1 MVKGNERKTEMATAI
16 ARAMKDRSAS
26 HMKLRSDERL
36 RRELDQRQCE
46 WEPRMDVQIS
56 DVDLSD
62 NEYQTRLDVATA
74 DRELIEK
81 YKERIQAGDTFPEV
95 LLAADRRYRTGG
107 KPRYKIVCGKHRLL
121 SMRDLGVESFN
132 ALVIW
137 VSDDSDKSKARD
149 ISIHDNVANGKPVSN
164 DVMNEQIARECILES
179 GGFFNGCPDPR
190 ITRAVC
196 ERHRIT
202 KTESVKKHIDRLL
215 FQHECRAKKL
225 VPPSAIDVCA
235 TAYYFVDKDGFAD
248 ILRAVCKHGEC
259 KGLPSVLRDC
269 RRRRQCGAAVV
280 KAVVDHA
287 AGYTQSTTT
296 SPGMSSVDKTR
307 LLCDGLVKHLESS
320 VSSDASVTI
329 RDCKTLDDCIAL
341 VCERGSMVVSVLRK
355 KATGA

>member
-1 MVKGNERKTEMATAI
+1 MAI
-16 ARAMKDRSAS
+16 AMAKANKERAGNYIKF
-26 HMKLRSDERL
+26 RSDERL

-46 WEPRMDVQIS
+46 WEPRMDVQLS
-56 DVDLSD
+56 DIDLAD

-121 SMRDLGVESFN
+121 AMRDLGIESLN
-132 ALVIW
+132 VLVIW
-137 VSDDSDKSKARD
+137 ISDESDKSKARD
-149 ISIHDNVANGKPVSN
+149 VSIHDNVANGKPVSN
-164 DVMNEQIARECILES
+164 DVMHEQIARECILES
-179 GGFFNGCPDPR
+179 GGFANGSPDPR
-190 ITRAVC
+190 ITRSVC

-215 FQHECRAKKL
+215 FQYECRARKL
-225 VPPSAIDVCA
+225 VPPSVIDVCSI
-235 TAYYFVDKDGFAD
+235 AYYFVDKDGFGD
-248 ILRAVCKHGEC
+248 ILRAVCKHGES
-259 KGLPSVLRDC
+259 KGLPGVLRDC

-287 AGYTQSTTT
+287 AGYTQSTKT
-296 SPGMSSVDKTR
+296 SIGMSSVDKTR
-307 LLCDGLVKHLESS
+307 LLCDGLLKHLESA
-320 VSSDASVTI
+320 VSADASVTV